1 MDVCVCVLC
10 TLCVR
15 ACVEVEGSKCR
26 GWRYEWVFLTLV
38 LGFEREVAMVVE
50 VIVNVTCVVFV
61 QVLYLC
67 CLRFW
72 VGAFE

>member
-1 MDVCVCVLC
+1 
-10 TLCVR
+10 
-15 ACVEVEGSKCR
+15 
-26 GWRYEWVFLTLV
+26 V
-38 LGFEREVAMVVE
+38 LGFGEEVAMVVE